1 MTRELCDILQSE
13 MGKWHKTA
21 VVLAAAILA
30 WLFVP
35 EFKSFTGAAFAFV
48 FKFLII
54 AALLAVLW
62 FLAPL
67 VFWDAPRLLY
77 RRFVAPYFRLRRM
90 MHHREAKLLADAAAR
105 TDTRSHS

>member
-1 MTRELCDILQSE
+1 
-13 MGKWHKTA
+13 MGKWHKAA

-35 EFKSFTGAAFAFV
+35 EFKSFTGVAFAFAI
-48 FKFLII
+48 KLLII
-54 AALLAVLW
+54 AALIALLW

-77 RRFVAPYFRLRRM
+77 RRFVAPYLRLRRM
-90 MHHREAKLLADAAAR
+90 MHYREAKLLADAAAR
-105 TDTRSHS
+105 TDTRRH